1 MHKSLYFPNGYASYI
16 SKLVNLEDD
25 RSYGMKSHNCHMFM
39 QTLIPLAYQDLLRK
53 RIWNALAEI
62 NHFFRDGEA

>member
-1 MHKSLYFPNGYASYI
+1 
-16 SKLVNLEDD
+16 
-25 RSYGMKSHNCHMFM
+25 MFM